1 MSEEED
7 LRHVKAQL
15 ELSRRRFL
23 QRAAVVGVGAAS
35 LPLFAA
41 CSNAATA
48 APTAAPTAAATAA
61 ATAAPTAAP
70 TAAATAAARMLEF
83 QGWEFQPEDI
93 KAHLAAWT
101 KVSGVPVNLS
111 LIPNV
116 GYGPATQ
123 TKLQGGATI
132 DVFYNLTYNT
142 GRFVDQG
149 WAHDLKGFPGVDDM
163 LNDMFPQARA
173 RYVTSDGKIISAPY
187 FNAVHTLMYNKSH
200 LAKAGLQ
207 PPQSLQDVYDQSKK
221 LKAGGIKTPYVA
233 YWIKDFCEEYLNV
246 YLIGEGVKMWDD
258 KGAPV
263 FADDPK
269 TKAVME
275 WWLAMY
281 KDGLT
286 TPTMLTDD
294 PIKLATLMGTGEAS
308 FYVLHH
314 YFLKIIR
321 DLKDAPEKANVDIL
335 YRIPSAT
342 GKTFQMG
349 EVIQMGTKGE
359 GRSVDD
365 AWSLMK
371 AYGWKD
377 STGQY
382 STFKSWAKAAQLGAP
397 YPAFFADPEVI
408 AAFGAN
414 YDMPKLTDVFANGSD
429 VQGGRNAV
437 WYQTF
442 QAKVGDRIH
451 ALLLGQATPADTVT
465 GLAADAKAAQG
476 GI

>member
-1 MSEEED
+1 MNEQE
-7 LRHVKAQL
+7 LRKVKA
-15 ELSRRRFL
+15 ELDWSRRQFL
-23 QRAAVVGVGAAS
+23 KGAAALGVGAAS
-35 LPLFAA
+35 LPLLAA
-41 CSNAATA
+41 CSNNASTPTKAPASA
-48 APTAAPTAAATAA
+48 APTAEVP
-61 ATAAPTAAP
+61 
-70 TAAATAAARMLEF
+70 ARKLEF
-83 QGWEFQPEDI
+83 QGWEFQPEDV
-93 KAHLAAWT
+93 KAHLAAWS
-101 KVSGVPVNLS
+101 KESGVPTNLT
-111 LIPNV
+111 LIPNM

-123 TKLQGGATI
+123 TKLQGGATL
-132 DVFYNLTYNT
+132 DVYYNFTYNT
-142 GRFVDQG
+142 GMFLEQG
-149 WAHDLKGFPGVDDM
+149 WARDLKGFPGAEDM

-173 RYVTSDGKIISAPY
+173 RYTTPDGKIISAPY
-187 FNAVHTLMYNKSH
+187 FNAVHTLMYNKAH
-200 LAKAGLQ
+200 LSKAGLQ

-221 LKAGGIKTPYVA
+221 LKANGVKTPYVA
-233 YWIKDFCEEYLNV
+233 YWVKEFCEEYLNV

-258 KGAPV
+258 SGNPV

-269 TKAVME
+269 TKAVFE

-321 DLKDAPEKANVDIL
+321 DLKDAPEKDNVDIL

-342 GKTFQMG
+342 GQTFQMG

-371 AYGWKD
+371 FYGWKN
-377 STGQY
+377 SAGKY
-382 STFKSWAKAAQLGAP
+382 ATFNTWAKAAQLGAP
-397 YPAFFADPEVI
+397 YPAFFKDPEVI

-414 YDMPKLTDVFANGSD
+414 YDMPKLADVFANGSD
-429 VQGGRNAV
+429 VQGGRNAA
-437 WYQTF
+437 WYLTF
-442 QAKVGDRIH
+442 QAKVGDRVH
-451 ALLLGQATPADTVT
+451 ARLLGQASPADTVA
-465 GLAADAKAAQG
+465 GLAADAKAAKS

>member
-1 MSEEED
+1 MNEQE
-7 LRHVKAQL
+7 LRKVKA
-15 ELSRRRFL
+15 ELDWSRRQFL
-23 QRAAVVGVGAAS
+23 KRAAALGVGAAS
-35 LPLFAA
+35 LPLLAA
-41 CSNAATA
+41 CSNNASTPTKAPVSA
-48 APTAAPTAAATAA
+48 APTAVVP
-61 ATAAPTAAP
+61 P
-70 TAAATAAARMLEF
+70 RNLEF
-83 QGWEFQPEDI
+83 QGWEFQPEDV

-101 KVSGVPVNLS
+101 KESSVPVNQS
-111 LIPNV
+111 LIPNM

-132 DVFYNLTYNT
+132 DVYYNFTYNT
-142 GRFVDQG
+142 GKFVEQG
-149 WAHDLKGFPGVDDM
+149 WARDLKGFPGAEDM

-173 RYVTSDGKIISAPY
+173 RYTTPDGKIISAPY
-187 FNAVHTLMYNKSH
+187 FNAVHTLMYNKAH
-200 LAKAGLQ
+200 LSKAGLQ

-221 LKAGGIKTPYVA
+221 LKANGVKTPYVA
-233 YWIKDFCEEYLNV
+233 YWVKEFCEEYLNV

-258 KGAPV
+258 SGNPV

-269 TKAVME
+269 TKAAFE

-321 DLKDAPEKANVDIL
+321 DLKDAPEKDNVDIL

-371 AYGWKD
+371 FYGWKN
-377 STGQY
+377 SAGQY
-382 STFKSWAKAAQLGAP
+382 ATFKTWAKAAQLGAP

-414 YDMPKLTDVFANGSD
+414 YDMPKLADVFANGSD
-429 VQGGRNAV
+429 VQGGRNAA

-442 QAKVGDRIH
+442 QAKVGDRVH
-451 ALLLGQATPADTVT
+451 AMVLGQASPADTVAA
-465 GLAADAKAAQG
+465 LAADAKAAKS